1 MNAHDYTTSFKVDQS
16 PREVFD
22 AINNVRGW
30 WSGKIDGDT
39 AKLGAEFTYRYKD
52 FHLSKQ
58 KITELVPGKRIVWRV
73 LESSL
78 NFAKDKSEWTDTNI
92 VFEISQTG
100 GKTEIRF
107 SHIGLVPR
115 FECYDNCSN
124 AWGMLVNG
132 NLRNLITTG
141 KAQPDPFA

>member
-1 MNAHDYTTSFKVDQS
+1 MNANDYTTSFKVDQS
-16 PREVFD
+16 RREAFD

-92 VFEISQTG
+92 VFEISPKG

-124 AWGMLVNG
+124 AWGILVNG